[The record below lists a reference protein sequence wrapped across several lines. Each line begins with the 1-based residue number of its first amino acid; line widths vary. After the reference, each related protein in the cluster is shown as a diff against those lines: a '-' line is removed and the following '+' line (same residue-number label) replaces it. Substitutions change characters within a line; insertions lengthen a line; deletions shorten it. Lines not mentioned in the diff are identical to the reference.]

1 MQYDVADDVK
11 EVSLYADVAYVNWVM
26 MLISCMSRECLVV
39 GFTYIVKKLK
49 HIQVRSNFVHLT
61 E

>member
-11 EVSLYADVAYVNWVM
+11 EVSLGADVAYVNWVM
-26 MLISCMSRECLVV
+26 MLIGYM
-39 GFTYIVKKLK
+39 LK
-49 HIQVRSNFVHLT
+49 